1 MKSAQ
6 TDERALRPA
15 GVYPLYGSADL
26 PARCPKLT
34 PLSPRRNLVRT
45 RLQAQGTPSHPQTY
59 TGIRDAAFKCYQLE
73 GWRGFYKG
81 ELSGEAK
88 ASANRS

>member
-1 MKSAQ
+1 M
-6 TDERALRPA
+6 
-15 GVYPLYGSADL
+15 
-26 PARCPKLT
+26 
-34 PLSPRRNLVRT
+34 RT

-81 ELSGEAK
+81 ELSGGAK
-88 ASANRS
+88 DCEPQLIPFSPTTRPHPDARQGRPCCCHIL